1 MNVKKV
7 GLLFPGQGACY
18 PGVLKGAG
26 ESYPEVREVFGEI
39 DAVARERF
47 TRTVSGAIWNGRART
62 LEELVAQDPEILQL
76 AIFGTSVALYRLLE
90 AEGLQPDV
98 LLGHSFGEIA
108 AMVAGGAFSVRDGAH
123 IVCDR
128 TEACRLVSAD
138 GYMAALGAS
147 QSSASNLVELLGNHD
162 MVVAGENSDTQTVLS
177 GVRAKMDRAA
187 EIARILNVGFFRLNS
202 PHPFHSPLMEPVRA
216 EFGGRLRRYTARPL
230 NVPVFSPIMGR
241 YYEANDSLTDCL
253 ASHLVRPVAFAQ
265 AVRALHQEGV
275 RVLVECGALD
285 ALTKLAT
292 KAVQSPDVTA
302 IVCLGR
308 EGDDTASLGRA
319 IDALRVLA
327 RVRPARRSPVASVPA
342 PAELSPADADS
353 FWAECGP
360 GIRDFVDRSYERFR
374 EQRQSAIAPV
384 GALASGASS
393 GTANGA
399 AVTTTAAP
407 PPASSPA
414 VVPPQS
420 QGTLPSRDVLFR
432 ELVSVYAAA
441 LEYPEEVFTD
451 AVQLEAELGIDS
463 VKQTE
468 LLARVA
474 ESYRLPPRPPEFRLA
489 DYDTM
494 GRVVDFV
501 LSALSEAPSETPSET
516 LSAGRTPAET
526 TASAAAVETPAAAA
540 PVARPAGISRADVFR
555 DLAAMYASAL
565 EYPVEVFTEKVEL
578 EAELGI
584 DSVKQTELLARAA
597 ERYQLPPRPADFRL
611 ADYGT
616 MDRLVDFIH
625 QTLCAGPDAAEA
637 DGVAVP
643 VLQMAAAAG
652 QSARASRNR

>member
-1 MNVKKV
+1 MDVKKV

-98 LLGHSFGEIA
+98 LMGHSFGEIA
-108 AMVAGGAFSVRDGAH
+108 AMVAGGAFSVRDGAQ

-128 TEACRLVSAD
+128 TEACRLVSGD
-138 GYMAALGAS
+138 GYMAALGANR
-147 QSSASNLVELLGNHD
+147 SSASNLVELLGNHD

-216 EFGGRLRRYTARPL
+216 EFGDRLRRYTARPL
-230 NVPVFSPIMGR
+230 SVPVFSPIMGR
-241 YYEANDSLTDCL
+241 YYEASDSLTDCL

-292 KAVQSPDVTA
+292 KAVQSSDVTA

-308 EGDDTASLGRA
+308 EGDDTASIGRA
-319 IDALRVLA
+319 IDALRGLA
-327 RVRPARRSPVASVPA
+327 RLRPARRSPVASVPA
-342 PAELSPADADS
+342 PSALSPADADS

-374 EQRQSAIAPV
+374 EQRQSAVAPV
-384 GALASGASS
+384 RPLATGASTGASTTASSGAS
-393 GTANGA
+393 TGA
-399 AVTTTAAP
+399 AVTTTAAAP
-407 PPASSPA
+407 PVSSPA
-414 VVPPQS
+414 AAPPQS
-420 QGTLPSRDVLFR
+420 PGLPSRDVLFR

-441 LEYPEEVFTD
+441 LEYPEEVFTET
-451 AVQLEAELGIDS
+451 VQLEAELGIDS

-474 ESYRLPPRPPEFRLA
+474 ESYRLPPRPSEFRLA

-501 LSALSEAPSETPSET
+501 QSALSET
-516 LSAGRTPAET
+516 LSAGGTPVET
-526 TASAAAVETPAAAA
+526 TASAAAVETPAAAGA
-540 PVARPAGISRADVFR
+540 AARPAEISRADVFR
-555 DLAAMYASAL
+555 DLAAMYAAAL

-625 QTLCAGPDAAEA
+625 QTLCAGPDASEA
-637 DGVAVP
+637 DGAAMP
-643 VLQMAAAAG
+643 VLQMAAATG
-652 QSARASRNR
+652 QIARA